1 MEIPRKSDSPVIMR
15 FLIQFILVNWR
26 NDNPTEAANKQE
38 IVINDINSMK
48 TTENRTWIKVIHTD
62 KAKENTI

>member
-15 FLIQFILVNWR
+15 FLIQFMFVNWR

-38 IVINDINSMK
+38 VVIKDVNSMEI
-48 TTENRTWIKVIHTD
+48 TENRAWIKV
-62 KAKENTI
+62 